1 MTKVNFWF
9 NISLMKKETTIAVLF
24 GIVLG
29 GLLAVVIISKN
40 KERQLEKTKA
50 IAPVANISPASSQ
63 NNANYQTLEITS
75 PSDGTIVNKGSV
87 NIKGKADKDSLVI
100 IQSPV
105 KDLVLQVKDKDFST
119 DFPLAYG
126 ENVIKINVYPK
137 GAQTRAQEKELRVYY
152 LDEQL

>member
-1 MTKVNFWF
+1 MTKVNFLV

-50 IAPVANISPASSQ
+50 IAPVANISPISSQ
-63 NNANYQTLEITS
+63 NNANYQALEITS
-75 PSDGTIVNKGSV
+75 PGSGAIVNKNSI

-100 IQSPV
+100 IQSPI
-105 KDLVLQVKDKDFST
+105 KDMALQVKDKDFSV
-119 DFPLAYG
+119 DFPLAFG

-137 GAQTRAQEKELRVYY
+137 GAQTRAQEKSLRIYY